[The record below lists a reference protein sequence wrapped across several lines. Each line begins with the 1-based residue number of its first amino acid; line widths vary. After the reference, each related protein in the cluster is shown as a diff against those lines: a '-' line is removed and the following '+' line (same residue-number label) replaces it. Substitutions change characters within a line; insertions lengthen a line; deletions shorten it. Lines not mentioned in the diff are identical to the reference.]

1 MKSTGSS
8 ASCGAFSCS
17 GVMATRQRE
26 IRLPAKAKACDV
38 CANAALRI
46 STLHRR
52 CLHDVIRRP
61 LCVIQR
67 DSGLLGRILAVKFI
81 RHNTSRIFRAAPRRG
96 SPVTRSRF
104 KTLIYQPPV
113 RKRPRSRRFSS
124 ATRSRSTFRGKRTG
138 NCARA
143 KPGWD
148 DTKVFSLTAA
158 GKLAGGGRAKPT
170 PHRGSDDPPSKN

>member
-67 DSGLLGRILAVKFI
+67 ALHSGLLGRILAVKFI

-96 SPVTRSRF
+96 SPVARSRF
-104 KTLIYQPPV
+104 KTLIYLKGSGV
-113 RKRPRSRRFSS
+113 G
-124 ATRSRSTFRGKRTG
+124 ACGALVSTSKF
-138 NCARA
+138 
-143 KPGWD
+143 
-148 DTKVFSLTAA
+148 
-158 GKLAGGGRAKPT
+158 LAQMNKT
-170 PHRGSDDPPSKN
+170 